1 MSVIDVTH
9 WPKGYVTERVPCGVM
24 LPDGNAQH
32 GSIRLPSRYVGAGS
46 VNYCD
51 EKSIHCDAFGRAAL
65 ETLRDS
71 YHTMPTGNVHEF
83 SKVFCLENYNKLA
96 SEVKRRSGYDIDG
109 SELFENMMQAFTM
122 SAPRTDIMDVHRR
135 LDFSKET
142 TQSYVDEINK
152 LVLERAVE
160 ETKQAN
166 RLWDF
171 YAKNRNGPSEM
182 PDNCDIDTRTRL
194 VSSFYAADYWM
205 PDDDQAR

>member
-96 SEVKRRSGYDIDG
+96 SEVKRRSGPG
-109 SELFENMMQAFTM
+109 PLGCLQ
-122 SAPRTDIMDVHRR
+122 HGRR
-135 LDFSKET
+135 H
-142 TQSYVDEINK
+142 
-152 LVLERAVE
+152 
-160 ETKQAN
+160 
-166 RLWDF
+166 
-171 YAKNRNGPSEM
+171 P
-182 PDNCDIDTRTRL
+182 RL
-194 VSSFYAADYWM
+194 V
-205 PDDDQAR
+205 